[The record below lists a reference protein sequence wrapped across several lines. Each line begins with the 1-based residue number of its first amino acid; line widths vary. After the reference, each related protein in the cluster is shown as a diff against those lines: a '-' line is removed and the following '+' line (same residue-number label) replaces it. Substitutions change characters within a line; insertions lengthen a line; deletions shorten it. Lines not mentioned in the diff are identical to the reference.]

1 MHYLTGMRNLIL
13 LLPFI
18 LFSCTPES
26 GEATAAETMT
36 DPPVAMAAA
45 PTPDS
50 LLRHAVLFSFKE
62 DSYPAGVAAVEAAF
76 RALPGKIPEIHSF
89 EWGTNNSPE
98 NLAQGYTH
106 MFFLTFLSEA
116 DRAVYLPHPAHKA
129 FGEVLG
135 PHLDQVLVLDYW
147 AQQ

>member
-1 MHYLTGMRNLIL
+1 MRNLIFALPL
-13 LLPFI
+13 LLFA
-18 LFSCTPES
+18 CATES
-26 GEATAAETMT
+26 TESTTQEITTDLSVDMAAE
-36 DPPVAMAAA
+36 AA
-45 PTPDS
+45 PDS

-62 DSYPAGVAAVEAAF
+62 ESYPAGVATVEAAF

-98 NLAQGYTH
+98 GIAQGYTH

-147 AQQ
+147 AQD